1 MRAPRLLLALCVA
14 VFATA
19 AAAASEGDGA
29 SSLVIA
35 YHVAPADRPAW
46 REAMQQDGITR
57 FEAWKAQGVLRSYLI
72 LANRYVDS
80 ANWDFLA
87 VLTFSGPA
95 GLESWTGI
103 EKKSPA
109 GLPQKALAL
118 TRAIDTTPAGLDRH
132 AEQAATAMAGSVFL
146 VIPYQVMVPTADYL
160 TYLDGYAI
168 PQFDGWMKEG
178 NIGGWEI
185 HLARYA
191 PARPWASLLL
201 LRYVDQ
207 GQLAAREAV
216 VAKVRARL
224 KDDPTWKAISDG
236 KKNVRAE
243 QQIVVADPLGASP

>member
-1 MRAPRLLLALCVA
+1 MSAPRLLLALFFA
-14 VFATA
+14 LFATA
-19 AAAASEGDGA
+19 AAAEPEGESA
-29 SSLVIA
+29 PSLVIA

-46 REAMQQDGITR
+46 REAMQHEGIKR
-57 FEAWKAQGVLRSYLI
+57 FEAWKAGGVLRSYLI

-95 GLESWTGI
+95 GLDSWKDI
-103 EKKSPA
+103 EKKTPA
-109 GLPQKALAL
+109 GIPEKALAL
-118 TRAIDTTPAGLDRH
+118 TTAVETTPAGLDRH
-132 AEQAATAMAGSVFL
+132 AEQPVTGPGAVFL
-146 VIPYQVMVPTADYL
+146 VIPYEVLVPPADYL

-178 NIGGWEI
+178 NIGGWEV

-201 LRYVDQ
+201 LRYVDER
-207 GQLAAREAV
+207 QLSAREAV
-216 VAKVRARL
+216 VGKVRARL
-224 KDDPTWKAISDG
+224 KDNPDWKAISDG

-243 QQIVVADPLGASP
+243 KQIIVADPLGAAQ